1 MQRRKYTILNVSI
14 LNDLQNQDLNLGSDL
29 DLDLDDVDLDDL
41 LLDAGSGDES
51 VA

>member
-29 DLDLDDVDLDDL
+29 DLYLDDVDLDDL